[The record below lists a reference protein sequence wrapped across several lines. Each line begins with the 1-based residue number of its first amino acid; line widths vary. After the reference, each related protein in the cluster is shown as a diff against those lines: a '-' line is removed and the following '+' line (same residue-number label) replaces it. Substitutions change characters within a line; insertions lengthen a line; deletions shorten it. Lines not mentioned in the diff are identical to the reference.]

1 VAALIRQKEADMS
14 EPTANKLPT
23 IDFAEVFEGFIPAN
37 VQLVA
42 VQTNE
47 EMADD
52 TIQDL
57 LVAFEVAAKQDDVGN
72 LFWDARD
79 LARLLDYSDYRNFL
93 GVVEK
98 AKESSRNIKIPTE
111 DHFVDATDMIDIGK
125 GAVREVETILLTRY
139 ACYLIAQNGDAR
151 KRPIAFAQTYF
162 AVQARR
168 QEIQDQEN
176 AEAGHF
182 DEDEKRILLRDEMKK
197 HNKML
202 AEAARNAGVV
212 EPSDFAI
219 FTNAG
224 YRGLYGGLDRAGIQK
239 KKGVKDNIL
248 DRMGS
253 TELAANLFKATQT
266 EDKLRRENIV
276 GKAAANRTHFDVGS
290 MVRETIRQIGGTMP
304 EDLPAAENIATVE
317 RRINRAITEAK
328 TEV

>member
-1 VAALIRQKEADMS
+1 MT
-14 EPTANKLPT
+14 EPTANKLPP
-23 IDFAEVFEGFIPAN
+23 IHFAEVFEGFIPAD
-37 VQLVA
+37 VQIIA
-42 VQTNE
+42 IQTNE
-47 EMADD
+47 GMAED

-57 LVAFEVAAKQDDVGN
+57 LVAFEVAAKQDDAGN

-93 GVVEK
+93 SVVEK
-98 AKESSRNIKIPTE
+98 AKISSKKVGIPIE
-111 DHFVDATDMIDIGK
+111 DQFVDATDMVDTGS
-125 GAVREVETILLTRY
+125 GAARPVETILLTRY

-168 QEIQDQEN
+168 QEIQDQESAQTGQFN
-176 AEAGHF
+176 
-182 DEDEKRILLRDEMKK
+182 EDEKRILLRDEMKK

-212 EPSDFAI
+212 HPTDFAI

-224 YRGLYGGLDRAGIQK
+224 YRGLYGGLDKVGIQN

-276 GKAAANRTHFDVGS
+276 GKAAANRTHYDVGS

-304 EDLPAAENIATVE
+304 EDLPTAENIATVE
-317 RRINRAITEAK
+317 RRINRAIARAK
-328 TEV
+328 AEG

>member
-1 VAALIRQKEADMS
+1 MT
-14 EPTANKLPT
+14 EPTASKLPT
-23 IDFAEVFEGFIPAN
+23 IDFAEVFEGFIHPDAPF
-37 VQLVA
+37 VA

-47 EMADD
+47 GMEDD

-57 LVAFEVAAKQDDVGN
+57 LVAFEVAAKQDDAGN
-72 LFWDARD
+72 VFWDARD
-79 LARLLDYSDYRNFL
+79 LARLLDYPEYRNFQS
-93 GVVEK
+93 VVEK
-98 AKESSRNIKIPTE
+98 AKTSSKKVGIPID
-111 DHFVDATDMIDIGK
+111 DHFVDATDMVDIGR
-125 GAVREVETILLTRY
+125 GAARSVETILLSRY

-176 AEAGHF
+176 GQTPQF
-182 DEDEKRILLRDEMKK
+182 DEDEKRILLRDEMKR

-212 EPSDFAI
+212 EPGDFAI

-224 YRGLYGGLDRAGIQK
+224 YRGLYGGLDRVGIQK
-239 KKGVKDNIL
+239 RKGIKDNIL

-276 GKAAANRTHFDVGS
+276 GKAAANRTHYDVGS
-290 MVRETIRQIGGTMP
+290 MVRDTIRQIGGTMP

-317 RRINRAITEAK
+317 RRINRAITESNS
-328 TEV
+328 EN

>member
-1 VAALIRQKEADMS
+1 MN
-14 EPTANKLPT
+14 EPTASKLPS
-23 IDFAEVFEGFIPAN
+23 IDFAEVFEGFIPVDAPF
-37 VQLVA
+37 VA

-47 EMADD
+47 GMAED
-52 TIQDL
+52 TIRDL
-57 LVAFEVAAKQDDVGN
+57 LVAFEIAAKQDDAGN
-72 LFWDARD
+72 VFWDARD

-93 GVVEK
+93 SVVEK
-98 AKESSRNIKIPTE
+98 AKISSKKVGIPIE
-111 DHFVDATDMIDIGK
+111 DQFVDATDMVDIGS
-125 GAVREVETILLTRY
+125 GAARPVETILLTRY

-168 QEIQDQEN
+168 QEIQDQES
-176 AEAGHF
+176 GQTPQF
-182 DEDEKRILLRDEMKK
+182 DDDEKRILLRDEMKK

-212 EPSDFAI
+212 EPKDYAI

-224 YRGLYGGLDRAGIQK
+224 YRGLYGGLDRVGIQNR
-239 KKGVKDNIL
+239 KGVKDNIL

-276 GKAAANRTHFDVGS
+276 GKAAANKTHYDVGS
-290 MVRETIRQIGGTMP
+290 MVRDTIRQIGGTMP

-317 RRINRAITEAK
+317 RRINKAITEAK
-328 TEV
+328 TDG